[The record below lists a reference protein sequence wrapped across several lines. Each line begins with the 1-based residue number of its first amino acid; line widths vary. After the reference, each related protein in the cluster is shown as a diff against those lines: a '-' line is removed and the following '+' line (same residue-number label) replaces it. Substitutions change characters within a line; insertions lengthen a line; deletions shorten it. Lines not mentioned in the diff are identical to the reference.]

1 MTAERKDWRPADAWS
16 DIPDPLAALPQAP
29 LPDIKVPA
37 TPSATRR
44 QVQLQR
50 VLFLGAAVLW
60 PVAVFF
66 YYGGSWRGQGL
77 DFVAAQFSLW
87 AAFLAYAG
95 WVALSAGARGVGRPV
110 PWLRIAALGAPFAFI
125 SLALFWLPPN
135 GKAFGDLGPP
145 AMLEG
150 CFQIG
155 LTVAVPM
162 LLFTVWAVRRSF
174 PSGAGWRGAAL
185 GAACGLGGVVVLV
198 LLCGSP
204 YGGHI
209 AVAHGL
215 PLVVATLVGAWGG
228 RTIGRVS

>member
-1 MTAERKDWRPADAWS
+1 MAAERKDRRPADAWS
-16 DIPDPLAALPQAP
+16 DIPDPLGGMPQPPA
-29 LPDIKVPA
+29 PDIKAPA

-44 QVQLQR
+44 QIQLQR

-60 PVAVFF
+60 PVAVFL
-66 YYGGSWRGQGL
+66 YYDGGWRGHGL
-77 DFVAAQFSLW
+77 DFVAAQFTLW

-95 WVALSAGARGVGRPV
+95 WVSLSAGKRGVGQPV
-110 PWLRIAALGAPFAFI
+110 PWLRIAGVGAPFAFV
-125 SLALFWLPPN
+125 SLALFWVPPN
-135 GKAFGDLGPP
+135 GKAFGALGPP

-150 CFQIG
+150 CAQIG

-162 LLFTVWAVRRSF
+162 LLLAVWAVRRSF
-174 PSGAGWRGAAL
+174 ATGAAWRGAAL

-215 PLVVATLVGAWGG
+215 PLVVATLIGAWGG
-228 RTIGRVS
+228 RKIGRV

>member
-1 MTAERKDWRPADAWS
+1 MAAERKDQHPADAWS
-16 DIPDPLAALPQAP
+16 DIPDPLLGAPQPSAP
-29 LPDIKVPA
+29 AIKMPD
-37 TPSATRR
+37 TPSPTRG

-50 VLFLGAAVLW
+50 FVLLGTTALW
-60 PVAVFF
+60 PVAVLF
-66 YYGGSWRGQGL
+66 YYGAGWRGHGV
-77 DFVAAQFSLW
+77 DFVAAQFAIW
-87 AAFLAYAG
+87 AAFLLFAA
-95 WVALSAGARGVGRPV
+95 WVALSAGMRGLGRPV
-110 PWLRIAALGAPFAFI
+110 PWLRIAAVGAPLAFLV
-125 SLALFWLPPN
+125 LALFWLPPN
-135 GKAFGDLGPP
+135 GKPIGDLGPP

-162 LLFTVWAVRRSF
+162 LVFAVAAMRRAF

-209 AVAHGL
+209 AVAHGM
-215 PLVVATLVGAWGG
+215 PLVIATLMGAWGG
-228 RTIGRVS
+228 SRVGRA